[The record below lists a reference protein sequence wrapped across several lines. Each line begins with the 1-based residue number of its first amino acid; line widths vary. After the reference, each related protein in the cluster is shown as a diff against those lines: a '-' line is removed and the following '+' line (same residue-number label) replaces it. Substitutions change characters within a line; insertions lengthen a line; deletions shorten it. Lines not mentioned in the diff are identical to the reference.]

1 MNPKENIKNKSEA
14 EDIQQESENPQSSPK
29 KVEKEDIRKS
39 SASKSGKTG
48 G

>member
-1 MNPKENIKNKSEA
+1 MDPKENIKNKSET
-14 EDIQQESENPQSSPK
+14 EEIRQESENVQSSPK

-39 SASKSGKTG
+39 SANKSGKTG